1 VWEFAVF
8 QAIFQALFTYR
19 PVVFEQGEFRFD
31 PSTGSFAAAALGVAA
46 IAATVVTYRNVRARG
61 RTRDRIVLTMFRIA
75 VLAIVLFCL
84 FRPVL
89 VVRAA
94 VPQQNFLGVLL
105 DDSRSMQITD
115 WGDRPRADF
124 LREQFGKT
132 QSALMKALSDRYVV
146 RVFRFSSVA
155 GRLGSADDLTFA
167 GAQTKLGAA
176 LDGVRQELAGLPVA
190 GLVVVSDGAD
200 TSEKSFNDALLGMKA
215 DKLPVFT
222 VGVGRETLARDI
234 QIDRISTPRSVLK
247 GTSLL
252 IDLVISQT
260 GYAGQTITVDVED
273 EGHIVGSQKVTL
285 PGDGGP
291 ATVRVRATAG
301 EAGPRLFRFRV
312 PPQPG
317 ELVTQNNTRETLID
331 VRDGREKI
339 LYFEGEPRFEMKFIK
354 RAVADDK
361 NLQLVALQRT
371 ADNKYLR
378 IGVDDKD
385 ELIGGFPKTRE
396 ELFGY
401 RGLMLGSIEAGA
413 FTGDQLR
420 MISEFVDRRGGG
432 LLMIGG
438 PRAFGEGG
446 YIGTPVAEVLPVVLE
461 RGAGNQLFRLKL
473 VPTRAGNAQALTQI
487 ASTEAASVARWNEL
501 PQVTS
506 VNFAA
511 TIKPGATVLIAG
523 TDERGRSHTVL
534 ASHRYGRGKALT
546 FTAQDS
552 WLWQMHAS
560 IPVEDQTHENYW
572 RQLLRSLVDGVPQMV
587 EAYSTTDRVEPGEPV
602 TIEASIVD
610 KQFVELNDAAAV
622 AHVTRPRGETVDVP
636 LQWTGERPGQYRG
649 TFVSNEGGTYEVSV
663 DATRAG
669 ATLGKA
675 MTHFRAAPGDA
686 EYFDAAM
693 HAPLLRRIADETGGR
708 FYTTETVK
716 GLPEDLRYAGR
727 GVTTVE
733 ERELWHMPIVLL
745 ALVGLMCGEWGYR
758 RSVGLA

>member
-1 VWEFAVF
+1 MF

-167 GAQTKLGAA
+167 GGQTKIGAA

-331 VRDGREKI
+331 VHDGREKI
-339 LYFEGEPRFEMKFIK
+339 LYFEGEPRFSS
-354 RAVADDK
+354 R
-361 NLQLVALQRT
+361 
-371 ADNKYLR
+371 
-378 IGVDDKD
+378 
-385 ELIGGFPKTRE
+385 
-396 ELFGY
+396 
-401 RGLMLGSIEAGA
+401 
-413 FTGDQLR
+413 
-420 MISEFVDRRGGG
+420 
-432 LLMIGG
+432 
-438 PRAFGEGG
+438 
-446 YIGTPVAEVLPVVLE
+446 
-461 RGAGNQLFRLKL
+461 
-473 VPTRAGNAQALTQI
+473 
-487 ASTEAASVARWNEL
+487 
-501 PQVTS
+501 
-506 VNFAA
+506 
-511 TIKPGATVLIAG
+511 
-523 TDERGRSHTVL
+523 
-534 ASHRYGRGKALT
+534 
-546 FTAQDS
+546 
-552 WLWQMHAS
+552 
-560 IPVEDQTHENYW
+560 
-572 RQLLRSLVDGVPQMV
+572 
-587 EAYSTTDRVEPGEPV
+587 
-602 TIEASIVD
+602 
-610 KQFVELNDAAAV
+610 
-622 AHVTRPRGETVDVP
+622 
-636 LQWTGERPGQYRG
+636 
-649 TFVSNEGGTYEVSV
+649 
-663 DATRAG
+663 
-669 ATLGKA
+669 
-675 MTHFRAAPGDA
+675 
-686 EYFDAAM
+686 
-693 HAPLLRRIADETGGR
+693 
-708 FYTTETVK
+708 
-716 GLPEDLRYAGR
+716 
-727 GVTTVE
+727 
-733 ERELWHMPIVLL
+733 
-745 ALVGLMCGEWGYR
+745 
-758 RSVGLA
+758 